1 MIDFLASTTI
11 ALIVIMTLVIFI
23 SNQRQAGILKQM
35 KLVMEDWYQAQM
47 RDRRDTFKER
57 ISMPDVLKWIGSQA
71 NLTVIEQGR
80 RLANPPAVEF
90 LTSEGA
96 RLVVSPLARQK
107 LVADLKASEG
117 KRRKVA
123 RLVEPL
129 LGFHP
134 RKTQMIE
141 RSNKSVH
148 EWFEVEIETAIQK
161 LDLNWVN
168 VSTLYFYIIP
178 QEPEKQITPLVSID
192 MQNLRSGFN
201 YSFEKVRGWF
211 KQPIKQ
217 FSTEPTV
224 PKKSAA
230 ATAPK
235 KPVAAKK
242 INKTTE
248 TKKKGE

>member
-35 KLVMEDWYQAQM
+35 RHVMEDWYQAQM

-57 ISMPDVLKWIGSQA
+57 ISMPDVLTWIGSQA

-96 RLVVSPLARQK
+96 RLVLSPLARRK

-129 LGFHP
+129 LGYHP
-134 RKTQMIE
+134 GKAQMIE
-141 RSNKSVH
+141 RSNKTVH
-148 EWFEVEIETAIQK
+148 EWFEVEI
-161 LDLNWVN
+161 
-168 VSTLYFYIIP
+168 
-178 QEPEKQITPLVSID
+178 
-192 MQNLRSGFN
+192 
-201 YSFEKVRGWF
+201 
-211 KQPIKQ
+211 
-217 FSTEPTV
+217 
-224 PKKSAA
+224 
-230 ATAPK
+230 
-235 KPVAAKK
+235 
-242 INKTTE
+242 
-248 TKKKGE
+248 